1 MPMYY
6 FHLQDDDAIT
16 DTEGTDL
23 VDLAAARVHAV
34 GVARELTA
42 NSDGILKHTWSLW
55 TMTVHNDVGTELFAL
70 AMSDF
75 GHGHPGNGGS
85 PDEG

>member
-6 FHLQDDDAIT
+6 FHLQDDDTIT

-23 VDLAAARVHAV
+23 ADLAAARVHAV

-42 NSDGILKHTWSLW
+42 NSDGIATRS
-55 TMTVHNDVGTELFAL
+55 G
-70 AMSDF
+70 
-75 GHGHPGNGGS
+75 PR
-85 PDEG
+85 